1 MKHLLTTLVFLFLSF
16 FSFSQTFNLTATKLE
31 VCDVN
36 EIPQFVND
44 TCLLSVKITSD
55 TLILDNLKSSSK
67 RVYEFGRLV
76 ERTNESIAWTSKN
89 NLETG
94 VILFFLQKKNDNTY
108 ILYLFFDNCT
118 YRYYCN

>member
-67 RVYEFGRLV
+67 RVYEFDRLV

-89 NLETG
+89 NSETG

>member
-67 RVYEFGRLV
+67 RVYECGRLV